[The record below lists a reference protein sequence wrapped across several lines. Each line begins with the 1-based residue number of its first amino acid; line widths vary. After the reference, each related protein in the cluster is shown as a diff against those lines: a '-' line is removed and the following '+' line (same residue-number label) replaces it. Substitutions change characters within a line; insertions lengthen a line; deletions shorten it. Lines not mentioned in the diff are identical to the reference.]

1 MGMSAVHP
9 LFEKYNKIWE
19 KLDHVFEGQEK
30 IKEEGTKYLP
40 YLPSMVL
47 DGVESTEALGYKKY
61 EQYILR
67 ANFPDDFAEAIR
79 NNHGL
84 LWSKPATIQL
94 PPEMEYMND
103 KATREGLP
111 LVALLSMINEMQ
123 LRNGR
128 VGILLDMDSTPSP
141 ENKPFISLYFARNI
155 RNWDKAD
162 GGEQVDRDS
171 LNMVVLDESKVVRNG
186 KFDWK
191 EQTRYRILSLG
202 SMNNDDKAGE
212 ATYSQG
218 LFIDKEDFDES
229 KMLTPVYRG
238 EPLKEI
244 PFIAINAS
252 DCLIDP
258 DVPPFLGLANL
269 CLSMYISDADYR
281 QHLFMQSQDT
291 LVRIGAMGSGED
303 GTKEGQAPTRVGAG
317 AVMDVAMGGDVK
329 YVGVESQGLAEERLA
344 IANDKAEAQL
354 KAGQMVNNTK
364 GSQESGEALRTRIGA
379 RTASLV
385 QLAKTGASGLEML
398 LKICAKWMG
407 ADPSLVKIQPNL
419 DFSKALFSG
428 QNLVQTMAARQL
440 GAPVALK
447 TIHEYLT
454 DQGLTKLTFEEEME
468 MMKNEFEKYPFI
480 MEMLQQGKADQNP
493 QQQAQGNKVD
503 NGGAGQQSQKGTGQ

>member
-9 LFEKYNKIWE
+9 LFEKFNKVWE

-30 IKEEGTKYLP
+30 IKEETTKYLP

-47 DGVESTEALGYKKY
+47 DGVESPEALGQKKY

-103 KATREGLP
+103 KATRDGLP

-171 LNMVVLDESKVVRNG
+171 LNMVVLDESKAVRNG
-186 KFDWK
+186 NFDWK
-191 EQTRYRILSLG
+191 DEIRYRVLSLG
-202 SMNNDDKAGE
+202 KMEADDKEGE
-212 ATYSQG
+212 STYSQG
-218 LFIDKEDFDES
+218 LFINQEDFDPS
-229 KMLTPVYRG
+229 KMLTPVFRG
-238 EPLKEI
+238 TPLKQI
-244 PFIAINAS
+244 PFIAINSS

-281 QHLFMQSQDT
+281 QHLFMQGQDT
-291 LVRIGAMGSGED
+291 LVRIGALGNGTED
-303 GTKEGQAPTRVGAG
+303 AGQAPERVGAG

-329 YVGVESQGLAEERLA
+329 YVGVESKGLEEERLA
-344 IANDKAEAQL
+344 LANDKAEAQL

-398 LKICAKWMG
+398 LKICAEWMG
-407 ADPSLVKIQPNL
+407 ADPSKVKIQPNL

-440 GAPVALK
+440 GAPVSLK

-454 DQGLTKLTFEEEME
+454 DQGLTKLTFEEEMT
-468 MMKNEFEKYPFI
+468 MMKDEFDKYPFL

-493 QQQAQGNKVD
+493 QQQAQGKNVD
-503 NGGAGQQSQKGTGQ
+503 MGGAKQQSQKPSGQ